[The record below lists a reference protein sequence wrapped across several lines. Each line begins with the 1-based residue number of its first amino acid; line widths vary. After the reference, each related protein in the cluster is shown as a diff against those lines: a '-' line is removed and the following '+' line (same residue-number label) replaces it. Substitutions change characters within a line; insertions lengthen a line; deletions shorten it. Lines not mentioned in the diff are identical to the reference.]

1 MEFGSCS
8 TGDSTTNEVE
18 GCADLFIPY
27 CDAKEKPFEGQ
38 IFCNLQEAEKFYE
51 DYAKVC
57 GFIPRKATINR
68 DDDGSIS
75 TRFMLCNR
83 EGAPNHADS
92 LILVEGN
99 REDKKRKRTSFK
111 IGCRARIIF
120 KAMSYDRFR
129 VGTFSEG
136 HNHKMVTESSRHFM
150 SSNRQVDEVHQFFIH
165 AGIKANIGP
174 TKTFRIFKE
183 IVGGYDKVG
192 CTSIDFKNYGRDLKV
207 YVAGSDA
214 HMLLETFKDRK
225 ELCDG
230 FQYFYDVDEEKQL
243 RRLIW
248 TDKQAVINFKNFGQA
263 VSFDATY
270 NTNRYKMIF
279 TPFTGRD
286 NHGKCVSFGAAI
298 ISHED
303 MDSYAW
309 VLSKFTECVGN
320 APRVFMT
327 DQDPGL
333 KKAVALVWPETHH
346 RFCMWHITMKVVE
359 KLPFNLRDD
368 SEFKSKLNN
377 IIWSDTIDTHE
388 FEEEWNNLIAEY
400 ELGDNRWFSSM
411 YEDRALWIPA
421 YFRDI
426 SMSGL
431 FRTTSLSESE
441 NSYFKRFLSKFSD
454 LVVLFMNYNSAL
466 DAQRDTC
473 QRLNY
478 EDETGVLP
486 ILTTMAIEKHAST
499 LYTISI
505 FKEVQEEIVSAFQ
518 ACMMA
523 KMEGNTFVVDDNVD
537 GEFTVVHDTIT
548 DSLTCKCNL
557 FTRKGLLCRHMFY
570 VLRWLKVEK
579 IPDRY
584 IANRWC
590 KSFMLSTPQ
599 VMNCTTDSSSTKVV
613 GKHDLFHVFS
623 RCIGHVSG
631 DQVLM
636 KQLLGALSEVE
647 NKFGKLRNENATL
660 NSKDAIF
667 QEFYGSVRPEVPTV
681 LSPAFVKTKG
691 SGVGGRRKSGKEKA
705 MILAQKPLRNC
716 KRCNTMGHHDSRNCP
731 TKAVVKP

>member
-8 TGDSTTNEVE
+8 TGESTTIDVE
-18 GCADLFIPY
+18 GCADLFIPD
-27 CDAKEKPFEGQ
+27 CDATEKPFEGQ
-38 IFCNLQEAEKFYE
+38 VFCNLQQAEKFYE

-57 GFIPRKATINR
+57 GFISRKATINR

-83 EGAPNHADS
+83 EGVPNNANS
-92 LILVEGN
+92 LIFVEGN
-99 REDKKRKRTSFK
+99 RDDRKRKRTSFK
-111 IGCRARIIF
+111 VGCKARIIF
-120 KAMSYDRFR
+120 KAMSYGRFR

-136 HNHKMVTESSRHFM
+136 HNHKMVSETSRHFM
-150 SSNRQVDEVHQFFIH
+150 SSNRQVDEVHQFLIQ
-165 AGIKANIGP
+165 AGIRANIGP

-230 FQYFYDVDEEKQL
+230 FQYFYDIDEENQL

-327 DQDPGL
+327 DQDLGL

-368 SEFKSKLNN
+368 SDFKSKLNK

-426 SMSGL
+426 TMSGL

-454 LVVLFMNYNSAL
+454 LVVMFMNYNSAL
-466 DAQRDTC
+466 DSQRDTC

-478 EDETGVLP
+478 KDETGVLP
-486 ILTTMAIEKHAST
+486 MLTTMPIEKHASR

-505 FKEVQEEIVSAFQ
+505 FKEVQEEIVSAFS

-557 FTRKGLLCRHMFY
+557 FTRKGLLCRHMYY
-570 VLRWLKVEK
+570 VLRWLKVDN

-584 IANRWC
+584 ISNRWC
-590 KSFMLSTPQ
+590 KAFMLSTPQ
-599 VMNCTTDSSSTKVV
+599 VMNCTPNSSSTKVI

-623 RCIGHVSG
+623 RYIGHVSG
-631 DQVLM
+631 DQDLM
-636 KQLLGALSEVE
+636 KQLLGTLSEVD
-647 NKFGKLRNENATL
+647 NKFAKLRNENAER
-660 NSKDAIF
+660 NSKDATF

-681 LSPAFVKTKG
+681 LSPAVAKTKG
-691 SGVGGRRKSGKEKA
+691 SGAGGRRKSGKEKA

>member
-1 MEFGSCS
+1 M
-8 TGDSTTNEVE
+8 TNEVE

-68 DDDGSIS
+68 DDDG
-75 TRFMLCNR
+75 
-83 EGAPNHADS
+83 
-92 LILVEGN
+92 
-99 REDKKRKRTSFK
+99 
-111 IGCRARIIF
+111 
-120 KAMSYDRFR
+120 

-207 YVAGSDA
+207 YVAGLDA

-346 RFCMWHITMKVVE
+346 
-359 KLPFNLRDD
+359 
-368 SEFKSKLNN
+368 S
-377 IIWSDTIDTHE
+377 
-388 FEEEWNNLIAEY
+388 
-400 ELGDNRWFSSM
+400 WFSSM
-411 YEDRALWIPA
+411 YKDRALWIPA
-421 YFRDI
+421 YFCDI

-466 DAQRDTC
+466 DSQRDTC

-478 EDETGVLP
+478 EDETGVLH

-505 FKEVQEEIVSAFQ
+505 FKEVQEEIVSAFS

-537 GEFTVVHDTIT
+537 GEQWRIQDF
-548 DSLTCKCNL
+548 
-557 FTRKGLLCRHMFY
+557 
-570 VLRWLKVEK
+570 
-579 IPDRY
+579 
-584 IANRWC
+584 
-590 KSFMLSTPQ
+590 
-599 VMNCTTDSSSTKVV
+599 
-613 GKHDLFHVFS
+613 
-623 RCIGHVSG
+623 
-631 DQVLM
+631 
-636 KQLLGALSEVE
+636 
-647 NKFGKLRNENATL
+647 
-660 NSKDAIF
+660 
-667 QEFYGSVRPEVPTV
+667 
-681 LSPAFVKTKG
+681 
-691 SGVGGRRKSGKEKA
+691 
-705 MILAQKPLRNC
+705 
-716 KRCNTMGHHDSRNCP
+716 
-731 TKAVVKP
+731 